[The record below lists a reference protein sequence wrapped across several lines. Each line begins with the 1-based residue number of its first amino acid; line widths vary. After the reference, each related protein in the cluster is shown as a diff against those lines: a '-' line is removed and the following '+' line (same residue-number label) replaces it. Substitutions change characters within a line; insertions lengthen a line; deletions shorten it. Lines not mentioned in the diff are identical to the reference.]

1 MMSLTKHWQSRE
13 VRFVGL
19 IALTAL
25 LIALYLAEGMRL
37 ADREGA
43 GHRVIDRQALELR
56 IHAGDLSDHEAEW
69 YHPATPTEVG
79 GGQP

>member
-1 MMSLTKHWQSRE
+1 MMPFTKHWQSRE

-37 ADREGA
+37 AGREGA